1 MNFEYYIAKRIHG
14 KGEGASRFSGPAVKV
29 AIAGIALGLAVM
41 IISVAV
47 VTGFKNE
54 IRQKVTGF
62 GSHIRITN
70 FDNNSSYESVPIRID
85 SAFVK
90 SLLHID
96 GVKSIQQFATKP
108 GIIRYDNSIQGVILK
123 GLGSDFDAH
132 FIKQHIVDGEMTM
145 FGSGERNDSIMI
157 SLKLAR
163 MLGLNVGDKFNTFF
177 FQDKI
182 RARSFVVQGIF
193 RTNFP
198 DFDKM
203 FVLVDMRHIRRLND
217 WDSTQVSG
225 LELQVSDFDRLDEVY
240 AQVFM
245 KTANRFD
252 DNGTSFLS
260 RSIKELYPDI
270 FGWLE
275 LVDMNVWIILVLML
289 LVASFNMI
297 SGVLILILERT
308 NMIGLLKSLGTT
320 NWSIRKIF
328 VYNAAFLIARG
339 MMWGNLI
346 GILLCVIQLKW
357 GILTLNPE
365 NYYIDVVPI
374 NLELLHIV
382 ALNVGSMAIIVLM
395 MVLPS
400 WVITRISPSK
410 SIKFE

>member
-14 KGEGASRFSGPAVKV
+14 AGEGTGRFSGPAVKV

-70 FDNNSSYESVPIRID
+70 FDNNSSYESVPIRVD
-85 SAFVK
+85 SGFIQ
-90 SLLHID
+90 SLLCID
-96 GVKSIQQFATKP
+96 GVKSVQQFATKP
-108 GIIRYDNSIQGVILK
+108 GIIRYDNTIQGVILK
-123 GLGSDFDAH
+123 GLGADFDAR
-132 FIKQHIVDGEMTM
+132 FIAQHIVDGKMAD

-163 MLGLNVGDKFNTFF
+163 TLGLKTGDKFNTFF

-182 RARSFVVQGIF
+182 RARSFIVQGIF
-193 RTNFP
+193 QTNFP

-240 AQVFM
+240 AQVFF

-252 DNGTSFLS
+252 DSGTSFLS

-270 FGWLE
+270 FGWLD
-275 LVDMNVWIILVLML
+275 LVDMNVWIILILML
-289 LVASFNMI
+289 VVASFNMI

-308 NMIGLLKSLGTT
+308 NMIGLLKSLGTN

-328 VYNAAFLIARG
+328 VDNAAFLIARG

-346 GILLCVIQLKW
+346 GILICLVQLKW
-357 GILTLNPE
+357 GILNLNPD

-374 NLELLHIV
+374 NLKVLHV
-382 ALNVGSMAIIVLM
+382 LALNIGSMVIIVLM

-400 WVITRISPSK
+400 WVITRISPAK

>member
-1 MNFEYYIAKRIHG
+1 LNFEYYIAKRIYG
-14 KGEGASRFSGPAVKV
+14 KGEGVNRFSGPAVKV

-90 SLLHID
+90 SLLQID
-96 GVKSIQQFATKP
+96 GVKSVQQFATKP

-123 GLGSDFDAH
+123 GLGSDFDSH

-225 LELQVSDFDRLDEVY
+225 LELQVSDFDRLDEVN